1 LLLGLAVFD
10 ELVSGVSSV
19 GAPDI
24 EVVLGASHAIAM
36 LVLFVVPGVIALV
49 VEPLIFVVAD
59 RTPWL
64 VRAGCAAMAA
74 ACAAAAIA
82 PGAITLSLAVGAIGI
97 AIGTCSGIAQ
107 GALVARA
114 GDAKGRVMARWTL
127 LSLGGDVLAPALLA
141 IVSWRMGYAILA
153 AALVVWAALLRD
165 VPPVASAD
173 EPAPGVWA
181 AVQDAIT
188 DRRLLGWLAAT
199 ALCDLLDEILIVFAS
214 IHVRGTLGGSR
225 AAQSA
230 TVVAFMAGGALGLL
244 ALDKLL
250 ANRDERRVLFAAAFG
265 CAIAYAT
272 WLVAP
277 TPWTAAA
284 LVLPFGVFAAPLYPL
299 AAAQAYALRPQ
310 SPGSVLAASHL
321 FTPVGLALPFVIG
334 LVADHAGTH
343 VALALLV
350 IQPLALA
357 ALARPHGK

>member
-1 LLLGLAVFD
+1 LLGLAVFD

-24 EVVLGASHAIAM
+24 EAALGASHAIAM
-36 LVLFVVPGVIALV
+36 LVLFVVPGAIALV
-49 VEPLIFVVAD
+49 VEPLIFLVAD

-74 ACAAAAIA
+74 ACAMAAIA

-127 LSLGGDVLAPALLA
+127 LSLVGDVLAPALLA
-141 IVSWRMGYAILA
+141 IVSWRAGYAVLA
-153 AALVVWAALLRD
+153 AVLLVWAALLRD
-165 VPPVASAD
+165 VPAAREAD
-173 EPAPGVWA
+173 EPAPGIWA
-181 AVQDAIT
+181 ALRDAVS
-188 DRRLLGWLAAT
+188 DRRLLVWLAAT

-214 IHVRGTLGGSR
+214 LHVRGTLGGSR

-230 TVVAFMAGGALGLL
+230 TVVAFMAGGALGLV

-250 ANRDERRVLFAAAFG
+250 ANRDERRVLFAAALG
-265 CAIAYAT
+265 CAATYAG
-272 WLVAP
+272 WLAAP
-277 TPWTAAA
+277 TAWAAAA
-284 LVLPFGVFAAPLYPL
+284 LMLPVGVFAAPLYPL

-310 SPGSVLAASHL
+310 SPGSVLAASHV
-321 FTPVGLALPFVIG
+321 FTPVGLALPFLVG

-350 IQPLALA
+350 IQPVALA
-357 ALARPHGK
+357 VLARGK